1 MINIENLRE
10 YYKQDQVFIT
20 NHASERFRMRN
31 IKMVDIKSGLYTGE
45 IIEQYPD
52 DFPFPSCL
60 ISGMTNDERH
70 IHIVMSDEGSSSKII
85 TAYIPAIDKWES
97 DFKTRKEHKV

>member
-31 IKMVDIKSGLYTGE
+31 IKMVDIKSGLYTL
-45 IIEQYPD
+45 Y
-52 DFPFPSCL
+52 
-60 ISGMTNDERH
+60 
-70 IHIVMSDEGSSSKII
+70 
-85 TAYIPAIDKWES
+85 W
-97 DFKTRKEHKV
+97 